1 MLSIFNFSIYL
12 ALFKICWF
20 LIIKLCHD
28 NLLILLNYRKEK
40 DMVKS
45 NDVETESQKVYRE
58 DREKEAEEFKL
69 KKD

>member
-1 MLSIFNFSIYL
+1 
-12 ALFKICWF
+12 
-20 LIIKLCHD
+20 
-28 NLLILLNYRKEK
+28 
-40 DMVKS
+40 MVKS